1 MNIIKNLTENKKGN
15 IVCQLLR
22 GDTWV
27 DYIMPKDAEYE
38 LHESSDW
45 QEIKPCDP
53 AEKSAHELQQAK
65 DAANQEAKAYLA
77 STDWYVMRK
86 FDSGEPMPEDVRD
99 ARAEARAKVS

>member
-1 MNIIKNLTENKKGN
+1 MKTLKEYSDGFRWIIGATESGEFEKGSDIYN
-15 IVCQLLR
+15 EKL
-22 GDTWV
+22 
-27 DYIMPKDAEYE
+27 AEGYE
-38 LHESSDW
+38 LVLIPD
-45 QEIKPCDP
+45 D
-53 AEKSAHELQQAK
+53 EKSAHELQQAK